1 MSDDQEMN
9 FSELVPDVKPLK
21 TVAKAAIKKPVVNAD
36 AAKIRRE
43 AASAQLENDNKGL
56 STEHAPP
63 VSGWDELSYQKPGV
77 QHGVFKKL
85 RLGQYPLDATLDLH
99 RKTVEQSRKELLQFI
114 TEAHEMGLRS
124 LLVNH
129 GKAIHRDSK
138 HALVKSFVNY
148 WLPQFDSVLAFHS
161 AQKHH
166 GGTGAVYVLL
176 KKGEKQKQQTRER
189 FSKRLAE

>member
-1 MSDDQEMN
+1 MSDEQELD
-9 FSELVPDVKPLK
+9 FSQLMPDVKPLK
-21 TVAKAAIKKPVVNAD
+21 LAERAVTKKTTVDATTAKARRI
-36 AAKIRRE
+36 AAGE
-43 AASAQLENDNKGL
+43 MSESQAKGF
-56 STEHAPP
+56 STEHAPA
-63 VSGWDELSYQKPGV
+63 VGGLDELSYQKPGV

-85 RLGQYPLDATLDLH
+85 RLGQYPLEATLDLH
-99 RKTVEQSRKELLQFI
+99 RRTLEESRRELIQFI
-114 TEAHEMGLRS
+114 KEAHDMGLRS

-129 GKAIHRDSK
+129 GKAIHKDSK
-138 HALVKSFVNY
+138 HALVKSYVNY

-176 KKGEKQKQQTRER
+176 KKGEKQKQATRER